1 MPLASTRQRA
11 DHTECVPHMER
22 IAGCFVGR
30 APLKRYLYR
39 LIYPRT
45 RRLPSTLFQQS
56 TRRSYPEPFR
66 RLLPQMGPLRRDSK
80 HLQLRPARPLPHPDR
95 IGDERIWHQYAQIFL
110 TAVMRQSYRSGLRE
124 NAGLYR
130 LITSAPTDELQNLLE
145 HTPAQPFVAAGN
157 ERMFGSLRSITTSA
171 MAHPR
176 H

>member
-1 MPLASTRQRA
+1 
-11 DHTECVPHMER
+11 
-22 IAGCFVGR
+22 
-30 APLKRYLYR
+30 
-39 LIYPRT
+39 
-45 RRLPSTLFQQS
+45 
-56 TRRSYPEPFR
+56 
-66 RLLPQMGPLRRDSK
+66 
-80 HLQLRPARPLPHPDR
+80 
-95 IGDERIWHQYAQIFL
+95 
-110 TAVMRQSYRSGLRE
+110 MRQSYRSGLRE